1 MHNNNNI
8 NNEMFDLNYI
18 INNNYYERINILNFL
33 KYLLYDLHYQTF
45 YFRIFL

>member
-1 MHNNNNI
+1 MHNNNNNNNI

-33 KYLLYDLHYQTF
+33 SVP
-45 YFRIFL
+45 RII